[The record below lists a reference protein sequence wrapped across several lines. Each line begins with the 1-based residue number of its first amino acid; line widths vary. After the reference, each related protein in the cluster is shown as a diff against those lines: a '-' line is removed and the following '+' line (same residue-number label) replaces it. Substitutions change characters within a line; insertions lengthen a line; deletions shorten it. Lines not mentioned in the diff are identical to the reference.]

1 MAAFMRRVKTGFS
14 RFLDRPATVD
24 ISRYEELLTSIEWR
38 EKKVDELSDEELAE
52 AAGELRRAADEP
64 GFGDKELVE
73 LCALGREAAVRA
85 LDERPY
91 DVQLL
96 GTMQLLN
103 GHVVQM
109 ATGEGKTLA
118 GALAAAG
125 YALQGH
131 AVHVMSVNDY
141 LAQRDAEW
149 MGPVYES
156 LGLSVGV
163 LQQQMGEQDRSRA
176 YRSDITYGTASEFGF
191 DFLRDR
197 LKVAG
202 TRGQEAPFW
211 DAWLKAGGRVLALG
225 LDEGEAL
232 YQRP

>member
-1 MAAFMRRVKTGFS
+1 MAAFMRRVKAGFS

-38 EKKVDELSDEELAE
+38 EKKVGELSDEELTE
-52 AAGELRRAADEP
+52 AATKLRRAADEP
-64 GFGDKELVE
+64 GFDEKELVE
-73 LCALGREAAVRA
+73 LCAVGREAAKRA

-149 MGPVYES
+149 MTPVYEL
-156 LGLSVGV
+156 LGVTVGWV
-163 LQQQMGEQDRSRA
+163 SQTSSQEERRAAYAPTSPTGRSA
-176 YRSDITYGTASEFGF
+176 RSASTCCGTACAPPSTTWS
-191 DFLRDR
+191 
-197 LKVAG
+197 AG
-202 TRGQEAPFW
+202 TRTW
-211 DAWLKAGGRVLALG
+211 
-225 LDEGEAL
+225 
-232 YQRP
+232 